1 MSGAIDVFAH
11 RLADGAVGVIVGN
24 LWGLVRLRNR
34 VRIAIPHARDF
45 GLLFRSAVKF
55 GLATVRLSVC
65 GVVRTEAVIKGEKK
79 LHGLRWGL
87 LVVGRVAGGDWCQC

>member
-1 MSGAIDVFAH
+1 MGGSERVAA
-11 RLADGAVGVIVGN
+11 RLCELETQAA
-24 LWGLVRLRNR
+24 
-34 VRIAIPHARDF
+34 AA
-45 GLLFRSAVKF
+45 
-55 GLATVRLSVC
+55 VRLSVC